1 MMVSARRTLSFL
13 AVLACICVHPAAQ
26 AAPASTVQVAAC
38 GLEFDLPA
46 GYKITRPK
54 RSADERDGRAC
65 AFDIVKTRPGP
76 APRGECKD
84 KEEGGQP
91 PYEVCDWMVSGGPP
105 SPSVQVVR
113 TRPGGTALLDS
124 FTRGEDGRWTV
135 PNAQAGDQ
143 PAQAA
148 EFCGKPA
155 WKGETIVRLGWWRAR
170 TKNYTGIYA
179 GSGGAD
185 VTLVPLAPDLFVQL
199 QNPPID
205 EAGEFSAFC
214 SSLRLGAR
222 AQDLP

>member
-1 MMVSARRTLSFL
+1 MMGPTRTTLAFSAM
-13 AVLACICVHPAAQ
+13 LACVSFHSCAHAEPAA
-26 AAPASTVQVAAC
+26 TVHVAAC
-38 GLEFDLPA
+38 GLEFDLPT
-46 GYKITRPK
+46 GYRITRPK

-65 AFDIVKTRPGP
+65 AFYIAKIRPEP
-76 APRGECKD
+76 VPRGECKG

-91 PYEVCDWMVSGGPP
+91 PYKVCDWMVDAGPA
-105 SPSVQVVR
+105 SPSVQVAR

-124 FTRGEDGRWTV
+124 FTLAEDGRWMV

-143 PAQAA
+143 PATAA
-148 EFCGKPA
+148 DFCGKPA
-155 WKGETIVRLGWWRAR
+155 WKGETVARMFWGRTR
-170 TKNYTGIYA
+170 TKNYTEIYA

-205 EAGEFSAFC
+205 DTGEFSAFC
-214 SSLRLGAR
+214 ASLRLGAR